1 MEEINIFKSTKAIFF
16 DFDNTLVSF
25 EEKSNE
31 ALQKVVEDIYNYLT
45 ENYPSKKIQK
55 DEIKRIV
62 FETSKALDEEGIY
75 DRKIWW
81 QSSLDKLGIKAEME
95 DLYEWTQ
102 IYWSIASNNTPY
114 EDALD
119 LIEYLKRKGF
129 KLGIITNSDGEWG
142 DKKSRLAKFPL
153 ISYIDIVIIGGE
165 NNIKP
170 KPNVEPFIVAC
181 EKIGFSTSSCVMVGD
196 DPVKDCL
203 ASRKAGLRSI
213 LVDRNGRVK
222 HAELYA
228 DYVVRSLKELE
239 EIF

>member
-1 MEEINIFKSTKAIFF
+1 MEEVNIFRNTKAIFF

-31 ALQKVVEDIYNYLT
+31 ALQKVVEDIYNYIT
-45 ENYPSKKIQK
+45 ENYPDKNIQK
-55 DEIKRIV
+55 EEIKKVV
-62 FETSKALDEEGIY
+62 FEVSKELDEEGIY

-81 QSSLDKLGIKAEME
+81 QSSLDKLGIKAEMD

-114 EDALD
+114 DDALD

-142 DKKSRLAKFPL
+142 DKRARLSKFPL
-153 ISYIDIVIIGGE
+153 ISYFDVIIIGGE

-170 KPNVEPFIVAC
+170 KPNIEPFIVGC
-181 EKIGFSTSSCVMVGD
+181 EKLGLTTSNCVMVGD

-203 ASRKAGLRSI
+203 AAKKAGMRAI
-213 LVDRNGRVK
+213 LVDRKGIVK
-222 HAELYA
+222 YAELYA
-228 DYVVRSLKELE
+228 DYVVRTLKELE

>member
-1 MEEINIFKSTKAIFF
+1 MEEINVFRNTSAIFF

-25 EEKSNE
+25 EEKSHE
-31 ALQKVVEDIYNYLT
+31 ALQKVVDDIYNYVV
-45 ENYPSKKIQK
+45 ENYSNNKLEKN
-55 DEIKRIV
+55 EIKKVV
-62 FETSKALDEEGIY
+62 FEIAKSLDEEGVY

-81 QSSLDKLGIKAEME
+81 QTALDRLGIKAGME

-102 IYWSIASNNTPY
+102 IYWSVASNNVPY

-142 DKKSRLAKFPL
+142 DKKSRLSKFPL
-153 ISYIDIVIIGGE
+153 ISYFDIIIIGGE

-181 EKIGFSTSSCVMVGD
+181 EKMGLNTSSCVMVGD

-203 ASRKAGLRSI
+203 AAKKAGLRAI

-222 HAELYA
+222 YAELYA
-228 DYVVRSLKELE
+228 DYVVNNLKELE